1 MSGVLES
8 SKIRVLCTYYV
19 MRRRWRRERFEIDEK
34 GEQHMIKRREEQ
46 KGNAD
51 WKGEGKNAK
60 RRKECKG
67 G

>member
-1 MSGVLES
+1 
-8 SKIRVLCTYYV
+8 
-19 MRRRWRRERFEIDEK
+19 
-34 GEQHMIKRREEQ
+34 MIKRREEQ